1 MEDSK
6 RINEMVIDRVQKRL
20 DLGAKKYG
28 DTISLED
35 KRDMVE
41 EGLEE
46 SLDLA
51 VYLSCAL
58 IQIQHKRHEKK
69 PNSITTYDM
78 SLIMEGLGKVIL
90 EGKDSKDYD
99 KVNNAQQLVDRLT
112 DYAND
117 LWDKNKEE
125 E

>member
-1 MEDSK
+1 MSKSK
-6 RINEMVIDRVQKRL
+6 RINEEIQERIQGRI

-46 SLDLA
+46 CLDLA
-51 VYLSCAL
+51 VYLACSL
-58 IQIQHKRHEKK
+58 IQIQNKRHEKK
-69 PNSITTYDM
+69 PNSITTFDM
-78 SLIMEGLGKVIL
+78 TLIMEGLGKVIL
-90 EGKDSKDYD
+90 EGKDVKDYD

-112 DYAND
+112 EYANRC
-117 LWDKNKEE
+117 WDVNKEKE
-125 E
+125 

>member
-1 MEDSK
+1 MEDLK

-58 IQIQHKRHEKK
+58 IQIQHRRHEKK

-78 SLIMEGLGKVIL
+78 TLIMEGLGKVIL
-90 EGKDSKDYD
+90 EGKELKDYD
-99 KVNNAQQLVDRLT
+99 KVNHAQQLVDRLT
-112 DYAND
+112 EYANRC
-117 LWDKNKEE
+117 WDVSKEE

>member
-1 MEDSK
+1 
-6 RINEMVIDRVQKRL
+6 
-20 DLGAKKYG
+20 
-28 DTISLED
+28 
-35 KRDMVE
+35 MVE

-78 SLIMEGLGKVIL
+78 TLIMEGLGKVIF
-90 EGKDSKDYD
+90 EGKEAKDYD

>member
-1 MEDSK
+1 MSDSN

-28 DTISLED
+28 DTINLDD

-78 SLIMEGLGKVIL
+78 TLIMEGLGKVIF
-90 EGKDSKDYD
+90 EGKESKDYD

>member
-1 MEDSK
+1 
-6 RINEMVIDRVQKRL
+6 MVIDRVQKRL

>member
-1 MEDSK
+1 MSESK
-6 RINEMVIDRVQKRL
+6 RINEEIQKRIQGRL

-46 SLDLA
+46 CLDLA
-51 VYLSCAL
+51 VYLGCAL

-78 SLIMEGLGKVIL
+78 TLIMEGLGKVIL
-90 EGKDSKDYD
+90 EGKDAKDYD
-99 KVNNAQQLVDRLT
+99 KVNHAQQLVDRLT
-112 DYAND
+112 EYANKC
-117 LWDKNKEE
+117 WDVNKEE